1 MRCMCRNERTVYYR
15 KYAGLTDVV
24 NEDGYYTGEQ
34 EAKYEDAEEI
44 RGVVSPPTG
53 EAYRDIFG
61 MLDDYDCVLTVSD
74 PECPIREED
83 IVLFARRKSDD
94 TQDEYIVKRCAP
106 SLNTCAF
113 ALTKVNRT

>member
-1 MRCMCRNERTVYYR
+1 MRCMRRNERAVYYR
-15 KYAGLTDVV
+15 KYSGLTDVI

-34 EAKYEDAEEI
+34 ETKYEDAKEI

-53 EAYRDIFG
+53 EVYRDMFG
-61 MLDDYDCVLTVSD
+61 VLDDYDCVLTVSD
-74 PECPIREED
+74 PDCPIREED
-83 IVLFARRKSDD
+83 IVLFARRKSDN

-106 SLNTCAF
+106 SPNTCVY

>member
-1 MRCMCRNERTVYYR
+1 M
-15 KYAGLTDVV
+15 V
-24 NEDGYYTGEQ
+24 NADGYYTGEQ
-34 EAKYEDAEEI
+34 EASYEDAKAI
-44 RGVVSPPTG
+44 KGVISPPTG
-53 EAYRDIFG
+53 EVYRDMFG

-83 IVLFARRKSDD
+83 IVLFTRRKSDD

-106 SLNTCAF
+106 SLNTCAY